1 MTATIQPS
9 GDRWAIL
16 LDGVPVASDHDQESA
31 QTVADLMNQGLH
43 ASVAQA
49 NALWVRIELARIEK
63 KIEGGKDGLGDIRAL
78 ITELRQAERNGLPV
92 ATEVATVQR
101 ANAEGR

>member
-1 MTATIQPS
+1 MTASIQPS

-16 LDGVPVASDHDQESA
+16 LEGVPVASDHDQESA
-31 QTVADLMNQGLH
+31 QTVADLMNQGLR

-63 KIEGGKDGLGDIRAL
+63 KIEGGKDGGLGDIRAL
-78 ITELRQAERNGLPV
+78 ITELRQAERNRLPV
-92 ATEVATVQR
+92 AVDVATV
-101 ANAEGR
+101 